1 MKPLL
6 FPILIFTLATPF
18 ALAQAPA
25 PSAAASLPAPALPPS
40 PITQVVVLGS
50 GTPVIDIERSHPA
63 VAVVVNGQPYLVDF
77 GAGVVRQ
84 AAEAAQLKN
93 IPALKPTNLRVV
105 FCTHLHSDHTAGLA
119 DLFLTPAVVGR
130 PGALELYGP
139 PGLDAMA
146 GNIRAAYAKDIDI
159 RLNGLEHGNP
169 AAYVMNVHEVAPA
182 VDHPAVVY
190 KDANVTVTAF
200 RVAHGSWDYSL
211 GYRFDTPD
219 RSIVMS
225 GDTGPTQAVE
235 RACHGCD
242 IMMDELYLQSGFD
255 RLTPA
260 GKAYF
265 SSFHMSAAQVAH
277 TAEQA
282 HPKLLVLYHQML
294 LTGSDPD
301 AQLVKAVRDS
311 GYTGAV
317 VSARDLDVF

>member
-1 MKPLL
+1 VRLL
-6 FPILIFTLATPF
+6 ILPILLLALSPF
-18 ALAQAPA
+18 AAAQ
-25 PSAAASLPAPALPPS
+25 SASPTAPALPPS

-50 GTPVIDIERSHPA
+50 GTPVIDVERSHPA
-63 VAVVVNGQPYLVDF
+63 VAIVVNGQPYLVDF
-77 GAGVVRQ
+77 GADVVRQ
-84 AAEAAQLKN
+84 AAAAALQKN
-93 IPALKPTNLRVV
+93 IPALRPTNLRVV
-105 FCTHLHSDHTAGLA
+105 FSTHLHSDHTAGLA

-146 GNIRAAYAKDIDI
+146 KNIRAAYAKDIDI

-182 VDHPAVVY
+182 IDHPAVIY
-190 KDANVTVTAF
+190 KDSNVTVTAF

-211 GYRFDTPD
+211 GFRFDTPD
-219 RSIVMS
+219 RSIVLS
-225 GDTGPTQAVE
+225 GDTGPTEAVA

-242 IMMDELYLQSGFD
+242 IMMNEVYSQAGFNQ
-255 RLTPA
+255 LGPA

-265 SSFHMSAAQVAH
+265 SSFHMSASQLAH

-301 AQLVKAVRDS
+301 AELIKEIREA
-311 GYTGAV
+311 GYTGPIA
-317 VSARDLDVF
+317 SARDLDVF